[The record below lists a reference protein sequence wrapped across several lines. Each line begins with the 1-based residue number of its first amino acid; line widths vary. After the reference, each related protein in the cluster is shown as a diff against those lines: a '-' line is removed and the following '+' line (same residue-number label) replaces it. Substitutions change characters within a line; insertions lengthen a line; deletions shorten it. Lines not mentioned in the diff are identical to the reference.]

1 LEVQVVDQWPH
12 PVATAPLL
20 RLGDDL
26 VTISGETRPGVR
38 TPACTRWTIPA
49 KLR

>member
-1 LEVQVVDQWPH
+1 MVVGQGPT
-12 PVATAPLL
+12 PLTTAPLL